1 MALFIVL
8 IVKLLKMGGETE
20 IASTCSEENI
30 GRNPKLVGYIN
41 HGGAEH
47 VDDEAGDDGGIGK
60 LGNGVSDILFLGF
73 YEGFKQSG
81 NIKVRGNGVL
91 GEVRNRIREW
101 WWDWRWAAGMGSH
114 GEGMRRKVAERRWS
128 RRRRRW
134 ANWRVEE
141 KWVIPD
147 HGMKT
152 NSILFI

>member
-1 MALFIVL
+1 MAVFIVL

-81 NIKVRGNGVL
+81 NIKVRGNGVF
-91 GEVRNRIREW
+91 
-101 WWDWRWAAGMGSH
+101 
-114 GEGMRRKVAERRWS
+114 GEGEES
-128 RRRRRW
+128 DP
-134 ANWRVEE
+134 RVVVGLEMGGGNGVPRGRDEE
-141 KWVIPD
+141 ES
-147 HGMKT
+147 G
-152 NSILFI
+152 